1 MADGKESDGC
11 TMCLR
16 RERGRPGSGFEE
28 PTKGK
33 PAVCSTPNFFGAER
47 EATTGSKEAVE
58 MRRGREQAAA

>member
-1 MADGKESDGC
+1 
-11 TMCLR
+11 MCLR